1 MAARPGGGGGARPVP
16 ATAAAA
22 SLPAASRLPVRKAHA
37 KRAAAAPEPEA
48 PEQKRR
54 RSGPRAGW
62 APSSR
67 APLRAISVPTAPGPG
82 LLRKAMTVAAAPQAG
97 KKAPGAAS
105 GSAAPPP
112 VPGVRWRAAGDPRGQ
127 LAELREKIRGLED
140 DNRQLREQLQHSR
153 AREEELEGQVSSLRT
168 ELQQSQEE
176 RSRWQREAE
185 AQAAERQRLAAE
197 LQERHRQLEEL
208 REAARDR
215 EEQLGAAQAE
225 LREVS
230 GALSRREAEVSE
242 LRALAGAQE
251 EHLHALEMERR
262 CLHNQ
267 LQELKGNI
275 RVFCR
280 VRPLLAAEQEA
291 QKGLEHL
298 HFPPEDNKTLVLCR
312 TEGSHTGRR
321 GEVRYDFSFDRVFP
335 PGASQEDVFEEIA
348 LLVQSA
354 LDGYPVCIFA
364 YGQTGSGKTYTM
376 EGPGGADP
384 TSWGVIPRAVRHLFG
399 GARQLEHKGWQ
410 YSFSASFLEIYN
422 EALRDLLGGD
432 RGGEL
437 EIRHVSSASKE
448 LHVPNL
454 RCVPV
459 ASEDEVLGL
468 LQTAASKRSVA
479 RTALNDRSSRSHCVF
494 QLHIQGSNASRALR
508 CSSVLSL
515 VDLAGS
521 ERLDKCQASGQR
533 LRETQAIN
541 SSLATLGL
549 VIMAISNKEPH
560 VPYRNSKL
568 TYLLQ
573 NSLRGNA
580 KMLMFVNIS
589 PLEENFAE
597 SLNSLRFASKVN
609 ECMVGTAHANKK

>member
-1 MAARPGGGGGARPVP
+1 MGARGGRGLSVSAAMAARPGGGGGARPVP

-112 VPGVRWRAAGDPRGQ
+112 VPGVRRRAAGDPRGQ

-225 LREVS
+225 LR
-230 GALSRREAEVSE
+230 
-242 LRALAGAQE
+242 ALAGAQE

-262 CLHNQ
+262 RLHNQ

-275 RVFCR
+275 RVFCC

-321 GEVRYDFSFDRVFP
+321 GEGRYDFSFDRVFP

-410 YSFSASFLEIYN
+410 FQRQLSG
-422 EALRDLLGGD
+422 DLQRGAVGPAGGGQ
-432 RGGEL
+432 GG
-437 EIRHVSSASKE
+437 
-448 LHVPNL
+448 
-454 RCVPV
+454 
-459 ASEDEVLGL
+459 
-468 LQTAASKRSVA
+468 
-479 RTALNDRSSRSHCVF
+479 
-494 QLHIQGSNASRALR
+494 RAGDPPR
-508 CSSVLSL
+508 Q
-515 VDLAGS
+515 
-521 ERLDKCQASGQR
+521 DKCQASGQR

-549 VIMAISNKEPH
+549 LIMAISNKEPH
-560 VPYRNSKL
+560 VPYHNSKL

-589 PLEENFAE
+589 PLEENLAE
-597 SLNSLRFASKVN
+597 SLSSLRFASKELV
-609 ECMVGTAHANKK
+609 ECCVLA

>member
-1 MAARPGGGGGARPVP
+1 VCAPQWRRGP
-16 ATAAAA
+16 A
-22 SLPAASRLPVRKAHA
+22 
-37 KRAAAAPEPEA
+37 AAAAPARYRP
-48 PEQKRR
+48 RR
-54 RSGPRAGW
+54 RLRHFRPPPGYRCARPTPSARRPRLSRRLPNRLGPAPVPGAVPGAGSGLTLPF
-62 APSSR
+62 SR
-67 APLRAISVPTAPGPG
+67 RNGAAPGPERAG
-82 LLRKAMTVAAAPQAG
+82 LPAAAPRCGLSASRRHQAQAG

-112 VPGVRWRAAGDPRGQ
+112 VPGVRRRAAGDPRGQ

-225 LREVS
+225 LREV
-230 GALSRREAEVSE
+230 
-242 LRALAGAQE
+242 AGAQE

-262 CLHNQ
+262 RLHNQ

-275 RVFCR
+275 RVFCC

-384 TSWGVIPRAVRHLFG
+384 TSWGVIPRAVRAPLRG
-399 GARQLEHKGWQ
+399 RPPAGAQRVAVQFQRQLPG
-410 YSFSASFLEIYN
+410 
-422 EALRDLLGGD
+422 DLQRGAAGPAGGGQ
-432 RGGEL
+432 GGRAGDPPRQL
-437 EIRHVSSASKE
+437 A
-448 LHVPNL
+448 
-454 RCVPV
+454 
-459 ASEDEVLGL
+459 
-468 LQTAASKRSVA
+468 RSPF
-479 RTALNDRSSRSHCVF
+479 DVF
-494 QLHIQGSNASRALR
+494 
-508 CSSVLSL
+508 
-515 VDLAGS
+515 
-521 ERLDKCQASGQR
+521 
-533 LRETQAIN
+533 
-541 SSLATLGL
+541 
-549 VIMAISNKEPH
+549 
-560 VPYRNSKL
+560 
-568 TYLLQ
+568 
-573 NSLRGNA
+573 
-580 KMLMFVNIS
+580 F
-589 PLEENFAE
+589 
-597 SLNSLRFASKVN
+597 
-609 ECMVGTAHANKK
+609 

>member
-1 MAARPGGGGGARPVP
+1 VRAPQWRRGP
-16 ATAAAA
+16 A
-22 SLPAASRLPVRKAHA
+22 
-37 KRAAAAPEPEA
+37 AAAAPARYRP
-48 PEQKRR
+48 RR
-54 RSGPRAGW
+54 RLRHFRPPPGYRCARPTPSARRPRLSRRLPNRLGPAPVPGAGSGPGLTL
-62 APSSR
+62 PFSR
-67 APLRAISVPTAPGPG
+67 RNGAAPGPERAG
-82 LLRKAMTVAAAPQAG
+82 LPAAAPRCGLSASRRHQAQAG

-112 VPGVRWRAAGDPRGQ
+112 VPGVRRRAAGDPRGQ

-262 CLHNQ
+262 RLHNQ

-364 YGQTGSGKTYTM
+364 DGQRQNLHHGGAGGRRPHKLGGDPLRRAAPLRGRPPAGAQRVAVQFQRQLPGDLQRGAAGPAGGGQGGRAGDPPRQLGQQGAARPQPALRPRGLRGRGAGAAADGRLQALGGAHGAQRPLVPQPLRLPAPHPGLQRLLRPPLQLGA
-376 EGPGGADP
+376 EPGGPGG
-384 TSWGVIPRAVRHLFG
+384 
-399 GARQLEHKGWQ
+399 Q
-410 YSFSASFLEIYN
+410 
-422 EALRDLLGGD
+422 
-432 RGGEL
+432 
-437 EIRHVSSASKE
+437 
-448 LHVPNL
+448 
-454 RCVPV
+454 
-459 ASEDEVLGL
+459 
-468 LQTAASKRSVA
+468 
-479 RTALNDRSSRSHCVF
+479 
-494 QLHIQGSNASRALR
+494 RAL
-508 CSSVLSL
+508 
-515 VDLAGS
+515 G
-521 ERLDKCQASGQR
+521 
-533 LRETQAIN
+533 
-541 SSLATLGL
+541 
-549 VIMAISNKEPH
+549 
-560 VPYRNSKL
+560 
-568 TYLLQ
+568 
-573 NSLRGNA
+573 
-580 KMLMFVNIS
+580 
-589 PLEENFAE
+589 
-597 SLNSLRFASKVN
+597 
-609 ECMVGTAHANKK
+609 